1 MRTHKPADIP
11 DPMSTTITTPV
22 ISPKNAKANVKTIQI
37 TERAL
42 RKIRSAMVKENVSLD
57 DGGVRLALE
66 GGGCFGLSYNVSF
79 DRQPK
84 QRDRIYDFDGIRV
97 FIDPKSFIYLHGMLL
112 DYEES
117 PMRRG
122 FNVIDPNSSKSCG
135 CGSTFSA

>member
-1 MRTHKPADIP
+1 
-11 DPMSTTITTPV
+11 MSTTITTPV

-42 RKIRSAMVKENVSLD
+42 RKIRSAMAKENVSLD

-79 DRQPK
+79 DREPK

-117 PMRRG
+117 PLRRG